1 MSDVE
6 KYIPHRKINELV
18 DKARAG
24 NRISAGYQPLI
35 FNQNIEL
42 LRVFDCATIY
52 KVYCQRGSPSSN
64 WLCKNASLSST
75 PNPGFSVIATRP
87 S

>member
-35 FNQNIEL
+35 FNQNIER
-42 LRVFDCATIY
+42 LRVFDCATIC
-52 KVYCQRGSPSSN
+52 KFTARAAPRLPTGSAKI
-64 WLCKNASLSST
+64 L
-75 PNPGFSVIATRP
+75 R
-87 S
+87 

>member
-6 KYIPHRKINELV
+6 KWISQRKINERV

-24 NRISAGYQPLI
+24 KRISIGYEPLI
-35 FNQNIEL
+35 FNQNVER

-52 KVYCQRGSPSSN
+52 NFTARAAPRLPTGSAKI
-64 WLCKNASLSST
+64 L
-75 PNPGFSVIATRP
+75 R
-87 S
+87 

>member
-24 NRISAGYQPLI
+24 NRISFGYQPLR
-35 FNQNIEL
+35 FNQNIER
-42 LRVFDCATIY
+42 LRVFDCASI
-52 KVYCQRGSPSSN
+52 C
-64 WLCKNASLSST
+64 
-75 PNPGFSVIATRP
+75 
-87 S
+87 